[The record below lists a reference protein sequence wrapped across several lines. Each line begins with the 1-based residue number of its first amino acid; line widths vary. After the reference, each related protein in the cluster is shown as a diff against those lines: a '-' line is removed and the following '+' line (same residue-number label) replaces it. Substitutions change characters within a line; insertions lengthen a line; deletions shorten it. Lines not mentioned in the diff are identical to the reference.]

1 MSLAI
6 SIYVPSG
13 IIMTTD
19 SRISGVLT
27 RNDTRDGAQTRV
39 HERIVFSDS
48 AQKLMIFEEAGV
60 AISTFDTAIVEK
72 YPVEHHLR
80 RFMEL
85 ETPKKDAPVED
96 ITRKLISYFKG
107 RFANTG
113 VGFHVAGFRQEGT
126 QHVPYLFSC
135 HTVAEPTPTR
145 RNSNDGDEAVYGI
158 TRSGETQITNRLID
172 ASSTPVFDAM
182 PLKDAVD
189 YARFLMITTV
199 DALRFEPRFPSV
211 GGPID
216 ILVLTPQGMRFI
228 QRKAIYDQFDYL
240 DDDEDL

>member
-1 MSLAI
+1 MSLAV

-13 IIMTTD
+13 IVMATD
-19 SRISGVLT
+19 SRISGLLT
-27 RNDTRDGAQTRV
+27 RTEEKKDGTVTRI

-48 AQKLMIFEEAGV
+48 AQKLLMFEKAGV

-72 YPVEHHLR
+72 YPVEHHLK

-85 ETPKKDAPVED
+85 EQPEKETSIEE
-96 ITRKLISYFKG
+96 ITRKLVGYFKV

-113 VGFHVAGFRQEGT
+113 VGFHVAGYRPEGT
-126 QHVPYLFSC
+126 QHVPYVFSC
-135 HTVAEPTPTR
+135 HTLAEPTPTR
-145 RNSNDGDEAVYGI
+145 RNAKEEDQVVYGI

-182 PLKDAVD
+182 PLQDAVD
-189 YARFLMITTV
+189 YALFLMRTTI
-199 DALRFEPRFPSV
+199 DTLRFEPRFPSV

-216 ILVLTPQGMRFI
+216 LLVITPHGMRFL
-228 QRKAIYDQFDYL
+228 QCKTRYDQMEPDK
-240 DDDEDL
+240 